1 MKSVQDRENKLRQ
14 IKDEVVV
21 CKKCSLYKTRR
32 LPVIGEGNHQA
43 NIVFVGE
50 APGFQEDRT
59 GRPFCGSAGKVLDY
73 LLMGIGI
80 KREDIYIT
88 NILKCRPPGN
98 RDPKEEEI
106 RACAPYL
113 ERQIEIIKPNIICSL
128 GRFSMV
134 FLMKKFGF
142 EKEITSISNLHGKV
156 FKSKEG
162 IILIPFYHPA
172 VAVYNPK
179 MKEYLKKD
187 FQVLKKFLF

>member
-1 MKSVQDRENKLRQ
+1 MESIQDRENKLRQ

-32 LPVIGEGNHQA
+32 LPVIGKGNHQA

-128 GRFSMV
+128 GRFSMA